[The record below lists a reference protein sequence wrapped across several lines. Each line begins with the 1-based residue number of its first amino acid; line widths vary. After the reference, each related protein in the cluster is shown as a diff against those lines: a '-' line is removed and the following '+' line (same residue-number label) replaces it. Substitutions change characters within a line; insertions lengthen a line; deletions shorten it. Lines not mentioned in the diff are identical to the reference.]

1 MEGVDNAYCW
11 SVDDILY
18 RVFHVR
24 NTRNYVFESKMIE
37 LYQLISNGTDD
48 KRRIVDMV
56 SELSRYQLNAEDP
69 LKKLLDTAKAYVE
82 SN

>member
-1 MEGVDNAYCW
+1 
-11 SVDDILY
+11 
-18 RVFHVR
+18 
-24 NTRNYVFESKMIE
+24 MIE